1 MKTLAILGS
10 ARSNGNT
17 ATVLNR
23 LISGTSCEFVDLSR
37 LRIEGFRYDQVYH
50 DDFSELSA
58 KILAAD
64 FVILATP
71 VYWYSYS
78 ALMKAFIDRFSDFL
92 SSQKSA
98 GRLLRGKRFGLVSTG
113 SDGIPDEALI
123 LSYSRFCSYLGIEN
137 AGCLYS
143 QNDGPFTSASDEAK
157 FRKLLNEDGA

>member
-17 ATVLNR
+17 AAVLNR
-23 LISGTSCEFVDLSR
+23 LLSGTRCELVDLSR
-37 LRIEGFRYDQVYH
+37 LKIGGFRYDQVYH

-78 ALMKAFIDRFSDFL
+78 ASMKALIDRFSDFL
-92 SSQKSA
+92 SSQKSS
-98 GRLLRGKRFGLVSTG
+98 GRLLRGKRFGLVFTG
-113 SDGIPDEALI
+113 SDSMPDEALT
-123 LSYSRFCSYLGIEN
+123 LSYSKFCSYLGIEN
-137 AGCLYS
+137 VGCLYS
-143 QNDGPFTSASDEAK
+143 QNDGPFTSTSDEAR
-157 FRKLLNEDGA
+157 FRRLLNEE